1 MNKMNYQKILEK
13 ELSILENSKIIPKL
27 LLHSC
32 CAPCSSYVLEYL
44 SNYFHISVFFYNP
57 NISSE
62 DEYYKR
68 RDEQK
73 KFIDSIDTKYP
84 IIFFDEAYNPE
95 EFYDSVKGLEKEK
108 EGGKRCFKCFE
119 LRLDKTAQM
128 AEKNSFDYFC
138 TTLSIS
144 PLKNSNKINEIG
156 ENLEKIYKAKFLRSD
171 FKKKNGYKRSVE
183 LSKLHNLYRQNYC
196 GCIFSKLENE

>member
-84 IIFFDEAYNPE
+84 ISFFDEAYNPE